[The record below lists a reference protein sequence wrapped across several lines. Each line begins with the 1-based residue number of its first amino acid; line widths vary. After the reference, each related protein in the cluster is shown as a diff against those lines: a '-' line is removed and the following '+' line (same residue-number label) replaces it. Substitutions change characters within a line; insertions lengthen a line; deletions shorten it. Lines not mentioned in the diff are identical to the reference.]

1 MAPWLLQQ
9 EADCICISSSGSE
22 MLMPAVP
29 GVSDVWKT
37 REETEPLPQHLS
49 LHNEEEEEA
58 EERDAAASFYR
69 GCLAA
74 QA

>member
-1 MAPWLLQQ
+1 
-9 EADCICISSSGSE
+9 

-37 REETEPLPQHLS
+37 REETEPLPQHLP